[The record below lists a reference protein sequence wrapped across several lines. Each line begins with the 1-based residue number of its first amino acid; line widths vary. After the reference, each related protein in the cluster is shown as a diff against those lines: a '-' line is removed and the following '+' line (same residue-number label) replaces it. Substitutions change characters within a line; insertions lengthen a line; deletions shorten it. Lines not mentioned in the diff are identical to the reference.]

1 MENRILKMKYKEYT
15 IEVADDQDREILIA
29 DLGDLSFDSFA
40 EEDRELKAYILED
53 KELERHDEIERFLC
67 DTKRNYRVE
76 ELPDQDWNAVWES
89 NFEPI
94 DVAGRCRI
102 RAPFHPKNPESLY
115 DIVIMPKMAF
125 GTGHHATTYL
135 MADEIMHLNLSGLSG
150 LDMGSGTAVLSI
162 LAVLCGAA
170 HVDAIDIDEWAYR
183 NGTENIQGNRMQD
196 AVNVEL
202 GDASL
207 LAGRHYDFVLANIN
221 RNILLSDMGAYA
233 STLSFGGILLVSG
246 ILEADVP
253 AIVGCAEKFGLKK
266 EQVCYRNGWAVVQ
279 FVMRGIDDSVSL

>member
-1 MENRILKMKYKEYT
+1 MFGESNTKMKYKEYT

-40 EEDRELKAYILED
+40 EEDQVLKAYIAEHA
-53 KELERHDEIERFLC
+53 ERENRDEIDHFLRE
-67 DTKRNYRVE
+67 KGRNYRVE

-102 RAPFHPKNPESLY
+102 RAPFHPKNPECLY

-135 MADEIMHLNLSGLSG
+135 MADEIMRQNLSGLSG

-183 NGTENIQGNRMQD
+183 NGAENVQGNGMEN
-196 AVNVEL
+196 AINVEL

-233 STLSFGGILLVSG
+233 STLSSGGILLASG

-253 AIVGCAEKFGLKK
+253 AIVECAGNFGLKK
-266 EQVCYRNGWAVVQ
+266 NQVHYRNGWAVVQ
-279 FVMRGIDDSVSL
+279 FVVQ

>member
-1 MENRILKMKYKEYT
+1 MKYKEYT

-40 EEDRELKAYILED
+40 EEDRLLKAYIAEQA
-53 KELERHDEIERFLC
+53 ERENRDEIDRFLH
-67 DTKRNYRVE
+67 DAQRNYRVE

-94 DVAGRCRI
+94 DVAERCRI
-102 RAPFHPKNPESLY
+102 RAPFHPKNPACLY

-135 MADEIMHLNLSGLSG
+135 MADEIMRQNLSGLSG

-162 LAVLCGAA
+162 LAILSGAA

-183 NGTENIQGNRMQD
+183 NGAENVQGNGMEN
-196 AVNVEL
+196 AISVEL

-221 RNILLSDMGAYA
+221 RNILLADMEAYA
-233 STLSFGGILLVSG
+233 ATLSSGGILLVSG

-253 AIVGCAEKFGLKK
+253 TIVECAEKFGL
-266 EQVCYRNGWAVVQ
+266 ERDEVRYRSGWSVVK
-279 FVMRGIDDSVSL
+279 FIMK

>member
-1 MENRILKMKYKEYT
+1 MKYKEYT

-40 EEDRELKAYILED
+40 EEDRELKAYIAESR
-53 KELERHDEIERFLC
+53 ESEYHDEIERFLQE
-67 DTKRNYRVE
+67 KGRNYRVE

-102 RAPFHPKNPESLY
+102 RAPFHPKNPECLY

-135 MADEIMHLNLSGLSG
+135 MADEIMRQNFSGLSG

-183 NGTENIQGNRMQD
+183 NGKENVEGNRMQD
-196 AVNVEL
+196 SVNVEL

-233 STLSFGGILLVSG
+233 STLSTGGFLLVSG
-246 ILEADVP
+246 ILESDVST
-253 AIVGCAEKFGLKK
+253 IVECAGKLGLKK
-266 EQVCYRNGWAVVQ
+266 EQVRYRNGWAVVQ
-279 FVMRGIDDSVSL
+279 FVMRGIGDSVSS

>member
-1 MENRILKMKYKEYT
+1 MFGESNTKMKYKEYT

-40 EEDRELKAYILED
+40 EEDRVLKAYIAEQA
-53 KELERHDEIERFLC
+53 ERENRDEIDHFLRE
-67 DTKRNYRVE
+67 KGRNYRVE

-102 RAPFHPKNPESLY
+102 RAPFHPKNPECLY

-135 MADEIMHLNLSGLSG
+135 MADEIMRQNLSGLSG

-183 NGTENIQGNRMQD
+183 NGAENVQGNGMEN
-196 AVNVEL
+196 AINVEL

-233 STLSFGGILLVSG
+233 STLSSGGILLASG

-253 AIVGCAEKFGLKK
+253 AIVECAENFGLKK
-266 EQVCYRNGWAVVQ
+266 NQVHYRNGWAVVQ
-279 FVMRGIDDSVSL
+279 FVVQ

>member
-1 MENRILKMKYKEYT
+1 MFGESNTKMKYKEYT

-40 EEDRELKAYILED
+40 EEDQVLKAYIAEHA
-53 KELERHDEIERFLC
+53 ERENRDEIDRFLR
-67 DTKRNYRVE
+67 DAQRNYRVE

-102 RAPFHPKNPESLY
+102 RAPFHPKNLECLY

-135 MADEIMHLNLSGLSG
+135 MADEIMRQNLSGLSG

-183 NGTENIQGNRMQD
+183 NGAENVQGNGMEN
-196 AVNVEL
+196 AINVEL

-233 STLSFGGILLVSG
+233 STLSSGGILLASG
-246 ILEADVP
+246 ILEADVL
-253 AIVGCAEKFGLKK
+253 AIVECAENFGLKK
-266 EQVCYRNGWAVVQ
+266 NQVHYRNGWVVVQ
-279 FVMRGIDDSVSL
+279 FVVQ

>member
-1 MENRILKMKYKEYT
+1 MFGESNTKMKYKEYT

-40 EEDRELKAYILED
+40 EEDQVLKAYIAEQA
-53 KELERHDEIERFLC
+53 ERENRDEIDHFLRE
-67 DTKRNYRVE
+67 KGRNYRVE

-94 DVAGRCRI
+94 DVAERCRI
-102 RAPFHPKNPESLY
+102 RAPFHPKNPECLY

-135 MADEIMHLNLSGLSG
+135 MADEIMRQNLSGLSG

-183 NGTENIQGNRMQD
+183 NGAENVQGNGMEN
-196 AVNVEL
+196 AINVEL

-233 STLSFGGILLVSG
+233 STLSSGGILLASG

-253 AIVGCAEKFGLKK
+253 AIVECAENFGLKK
-266 EQVCYRNGWAVVQ
+266 NQVHYRNGWAVVQ
-279 FVMRGIDDSVSL
+279 FVVQ